1 MLDSMAMAIGITG
14 SLFAISFGVIGVVK
28 AQTGDRKCPDHQS
41 MSKGVDEFKS
51 LTRAILVA
59 FSDIASI
66 KQAMIWIVVDK
77 TDDTPEGRALTDKVV
92 QLMMNKPTRGGKEQ

>member
-1 MLDSMAMAIGITG
+1 MLDSMAMALGVTG

-28 AQTGDRKCPDHQS
+28 AQNGDKKCPDH
-41 MSKGVDEFKS
+41 KEVLNGVGEFKS

-66 KQAMIWIVVDK
+66 KQAVISLTIDM
-77 TDDTPEGRALTDKVV
+77 TDDTPEGKIKRDRIIDAMLNRTI
-92 QLMMNKPTRGGKEQ
+92 NRKE